1 MIFLVSASK
10 TWNTIAVPPNFLML
24 KAARHSTI
32 VEAVNER
39 KYVSLSDLMALTD
52 GSESTIRADL
62 IELDREGK
70 LIRLRGGAQ
79 AINDETLSYELSID
93 QKMGI
98 QWKQKLIIANYANT
112 LIPAN
117 SLLYIDAGTSTLALI
132 EVLDV
137 PGLTIVTNSVLIAR
151 KALAKGYRSYV
162 IGGELKLSTDAL
174 FGPMAQKILEK
185 FRFDIGFFGTNGVDL
200 KQGFTT
206 PDVEEAAIK
215 NSAMNQCKKCY
226 VLADSSKFD
235 VVTAVSFHQFGE
247 AAIITEAIFK
257 DKYKD
262 KGILEAKE

>member
-1 MIFLVSASK
+1 
-10 TWNTIAVPPNFLML
+10 ML
-24 KAARHSTI
+24 KEARHSI
-32 VEAVNER
+32 ILEAVNER

-62 IELDREGK
+62 VELDREGK
-70 LIRLRGGAQ
+70 LMRLRGGAQ
-79 AINDETLSYELSID
+79 AINDETLSYELTIE

-98 QWKQKLIIANYANT
+98 QWKQKQAIARYANA

-132 EVLDV
+132 EILDA

-174 FGPMAQKILEK
+174 FGPIAQSILEK

-200 KQGFTT
+200 NQGFTT
-206 PDVEEAAIK
+206 PGLEEASIK
-215 NSAMNQCKKCY
+215 AKAMNQCKKCY

-235 VVTAVSFHQFGE
+235 VVTAVNFRPFEE
-247 AAIITEAIFK
+247 ATIITDVINK

-262 KGILEAKE
+262 KGILSCH